1 LISSKNCDLK
11 EPYCLTAIY
20 KCNLQ
25 QDELDEKYMGFN
37 SLGRMMNDPLYGH
50 ISCNSSICTGFK
62 LKLGYNVKQFLL
74 KMESAMG
81 KNIVE
86 HVIRL
91 AKVISASLL
100 TVRYAPLL
108 LSILTLRGTIMILKE
123 WWMGRQ
129 V

>member
-1 LISSKNCDLK
+1 
-11 EPYCLTAIY
+11 
-20 KCNLQ
+20 
-25 QDELDEKYMGFN
+25 
-37 SLGRMMNDPLYGH
+37 
-50 ISCNSSICTGFK
+50 
-62 LKLGYNVKQFLL
+62 
-74 KMESAMG
+74 MESAMG

-86 HVIRL
+86 HVIKL

-123 WWMGRQ
+123 WWMGRE